1 MSKNGMPAI
10 ESLLARFPALEPAAR
25 PIREAAELLSE
36 AARRDALIL
45 SCGNGGSAAD
55 SEHLACELVKGFL
68 LPRPLDAA
76 MQDGLSAAGVPV
88 GVVSRLQR
96 PIRAISL
103 CSNPALL
110 TAIINDQGPDAVYA
124 QQVLG
129 YGRPGDVLVCMS
141 TSGKSPNIIAAATL
155 ARARGLSVIALVGPD
170 ASLIL
175 PRADLVIQAPGTN
188 AGEIQDLHRPIIH
201 ALCAHVEAEL
211 FG

>member
-1 MSKNGMPAI
+1 MSTIDLLLERFPSLQPGARAI
-10 ESLLARFPALEPAAR
+10 RGAATLLAD
-25 PIREAAELLSE
+25 

-88 GVVSRLQR
+88 GVVSGLQR